1 MECLTILP
9 GHDKRG
15 TVESFLPIHLKRGQL
30 YTIVGN
36 TGSGKS
42 RLIKDVE
49 QLAQGD
55 SVTGRT
61 ILLDGAPVPRCHRQR
76 LSGQLVAHLGQ
87 NMRFVL
93 DTTVEDF
100 LRLHARCRSR
110 EITPKEILKLVNE
123 ITPEP
128 VTLGQSLNQLSGGQS
143 WALMIGDIA
152 LVCDSPIV
160 LIDEIEN
167 AGIDKQRAL
176 HLLRRQDKLVLV
188 VTHDPHTALMSEQR
202 IVLGGGA
209 ITTVVGRS
217 PAETAL
223 YQQLEVEYQTQRRYQ
238 TLLRK
243 GELLA

>member
-61 ILLDGAPVPRCHRQR
+61 ILLDGAPVSRCHRQR

-128 VTLGQSLNQLSGGQS
+128 VTLGQNLNQLSGGQS
-143 WALMIGDIA
+143 RALMIGDIA

-160 LIDEIEN
+160 LIDE
-167 AGIDKQRAL
+167 ADRTW
-176 HLLRRQDKLVLV
+176 RR
-188 VTHDPHTALMSEQR
+188 R
-202 IVLGGGA
+202 NYRGGG
-209 ITTVVGRS
+209 TFSG
-217 PAETAL
+217 
-223 YQQLEVEYQTQRRYQ
+223 
-238 TLLRK
+238 
-243 GELLA
+243 

>member
-1 MECLTILP
+1 MECVTILP
-9 GHDKRG
+9 GHDKHG
-15 TVESFLPIHLKRGQL
+15 QVESFSEIHLKRGQL

-61 ILLDGAPVPRCHRQR
+61 ILLDGAAVSRTHRQS

-110 EITPKEILKLVNE
+110 QITPEEILEVANG

-128 VTLGQSLNQLSGGQS
+128 VMPGQSLNQLSGGQS
-143 WALMIGDIA
+143 RALMIGDIA
-152 LVCDSPIV
+152 LICDSPIV

-167 AGIDKQRAL
+167 AGIDKERAL

-202 IVLGGGA
+202 IVLNGGA
-209 ITTVVGRS
+209 ITAVVGRS
-217 PAETAL
+217 SSEAVL
-223 YQQLEVEYQTQRRYQ
+223 YQQLEQEYQIQRRYQ

>member
-1 MECLTILP
+1 MGSESENRLCWQSSTTTVIISPKILI
-9 GHDKRG
+9 
-15 TVESFLPIHLKRGQL
+15 TPIF
-30 YTIVGN
+30 I
-36 TGSGKS
+36 
-42 RLIKDVE
+42 
-49 QLAQGD
+49 
-55 SVTGRT
+55 
-61 ILLDGAPVPRCHRQR
+61 ILLFFIGCWTNGRFPAVRTGLFNCSGEQVMAIITRI
-76 LSGQLVAHLGQ
+76 SGQLVAHLGQ

-143 WALMIGDIA
+143 RALMIGDIA

-188 VTHDPHTALMSEQR
+188 VTHDPHTALMSEKR

-217 PAETAL
+217 PAEAAL
-223 YQQLEVEYQTQRRYQ
+223 YQQLEAEYQTQRRYQ